1 LSAKLGHQYHFYP
14 LRIKTILAYTFSN
27 NWRKANVYEN
37 EIGET
42 TTMVLAITNGTIID
56 GRGNDPLIGTLL
68 IEDEHITAVGRQDKV
83 TIPHNATVIDA
94 MGGSILPGL
103 IDCHVHFMLEYPDI
117 MRELTTQPSLRLL
130 QAVPRMRA
138 TLEAGVTTV
147 RDAGG
152 SPAGLKIAV
161 ERGIIAGPR
170 MQVAVSLISQTGGHG
185 DGFFPCCVDIGLFGI
200 RFYDVPDGVADGVD
214 EVRKTTREI
223 LRAGADW
230 IKLAT
235 TGGVL
240 SASDAPTSSQLT
252 VEEIATAVY
261 EAVAQE
267 KRCMAHAQ
275 GSQGIKNALL
285 GGVASIE
292 HGVYLNDELIDL
304 MIEKDVYL
312 VPTLLAPLAV
322 VEFAKEHPDILP
334 PMMAAKAIGV
344 IEAHKQSFR
353 RATEAGVK
361 VAMGTDAG
369 VGKHGENCREL
380 ALMVENGM
388 TAMQAI
394 LASTANAARLLHLDK
409 YVGTLEVGKLADV
422 IVVDGDILGDIKK
435 IVDPTNVKLVLKGG
449 RAAKNTF
456 EVRVPTVAGVV

>member
-1 LSAKLGHQYHFYP
+1 M
-14 LRIKTILAYTFSN
+14 T
-27 NWRKANVYEN
+27 
-37 EIGET
+37 
-42 TTMVLAITNGTIID
+42 LAITNGTIID
-56 GRGNDPLIGTLL
+56 GHGGDPLVGTLL
-68 IEDEHITAVGRQDKV
+68 VEEEHIIALGRKDQV
-83 TIPHNATVIDA
+83 SIPGDAIVIDA

-117 MRELTTQPSLRLL
+117 MRELATSPSLRLL
-130 QAVPRMRA
+130 QGIPRMRA
-138 TLEAGVTTV
+138 TLEAGFTTV

-152 SPAGLKIAV
+152 TPAGLKKAV
-161 ERGIIAGPR
+161 ERGIIPGPR

-200 RFYDVPDGVADGVD
+200 HFYDVPYGVADGIE

-240 SASDAPTSSQLT
+240 SVSDTPTSSQLT

-261 EAVAQE
+261 EAAAQE
-267 KRCMAHAQ
+267 KLCMAHAQ
-275 GSQGIKNALL
+275 GSQGIKNALIA
-285 GGVASIE
+285 GVASIE

-304 MIEKDVYL
+304 MLQKDVYL
-312 VPTLLAPLAV
+312 VPTLVAPLAV
-322 VEFAKEHPDILP
+322 AEFASEHPDILP
-334 PMMAAKAIGV
+334 PMMAAKAIDV

-353 RATEAGVK
+353 HAVKAGVNI
-361 VAMGTDAG
+361 AMGTDAG
-369 VGKHGENCREL
+369 VGKHGENGREL

-394 LASTANAARLLHLDK
+394 VASTHNAARLLQMDK
-409 YVGTLEVGKLADV
+409 HVGTLEVGKLADV
-422 IVVDGDILGDIKK
+422 IVVKGDVLADISR
-435 IVDPTNVKLVLKGG
+435 IVDQENILLVLKGG
-449 RAAKNTF
+449 RAAKNTL
-456 EVRVPTVAGVV
+456 EESVPMMAGA

>member
-1 LSAKLGHQYHFYP
+1 
-14 LRIKTILAYTFSN
+14 
-27 NWRKANVYEN
+27 
-37 EIGET
+37 
-42 TTMVLAITNGTIID
+42 MVLAITNGTIID
-56 GRGNDPLIGTLL
+56 GRGGDPQVGSLL
-68 IEDEHITAVGRQDKV
+68 IEDEHIIALGRKDQV
-83 TIPHNATVIDA
+83 AIPRDAIVIDA
-94 MGGSILPGL
+94 IGGSILPGL

-117 MRELTTQPSLRLL
+117 MRGLTTQPSLRLL
-130 QAVPRMRA
+130 QGIPRMRT
-138 TLEAGVTTV
+138 TLEAGITTV

-152 SPAGLKIAV
+152 TPAGLKIAV
-161 ERGIIAGPR
+161 ERGIITGPR

-200 RFYDVPDGVADGVD
+200 RFYDVPDGTADGIE

-240 SASDAPTSSQLT
+240 SVSDTPTSSQLT

-261 EAVAQE
+261 EAAAQE

-304 MIEKDVYL
+304 MLKKDVYL
-312 VPTLLAPLAV
+312 VPTLVAPLAV

-334 PMMAAKAIGV
+334 PMMAAKANDV

-353 RATEAGVK
+353 DAVAAGVNI
-361 VAMGTDAG
+361 AMGTDSG
-369 VGKHGENCREL
+369 VGKHGENGREL
-380 ALMVENGM
+380 LLMVENGM
-388 TAMQAI
+388 TTMQAI
-394 LASTANAARLLHLDK
+394 VASTRNAARLLHLDK
-409 YVGTLEVGKLADV
+409 HMGTLEVGKLADV
-422 IVVDGDILGDIKK
+422 IVVKGDILGDISK
-435 IVDPTNVKLVLKGG
+435 IVDQTNVQLVLKGG

-456 EVRVPTVAGVV
+456 EERVPMMAGAK

>member
-1 LSAKLGHQYHFYP
+1 M
-14 LRIKTILAYTFSN
+14 T
-27 NWRKANVYEN
+27 
-37 EIGET
+37 
-42 TTMVLAITNGTIID
+42 LAITNATIID
-56 GRGNDPLIGTLL
+56 GRGGDPLMGTIV
-68 IEDEHITAVGRQDKV
+68 IEGERITALGRQDQV
-83 TIPHNATVIDA
+83 NIPRDATVIDA
-94 MGGSILPGL
+94 IGESILPGL

-117 MRELTTQPSLRLL
+117 IRSLITQPSLRLL
-130 QAVPRMRA
+130 QAIPRMRA
-138 TLEAGVTTV
+138 TLEAGFTTV

-161 ERGIIAGPR
+161 ERGIVAGPR

-200 RFYDVPDGVADGVD
+200 RFYDVPNSVVDGVE
-214 EVRKTTREI
+214 EVRKATREI

-261 EAVAQE
+261 EAAAQE

-285 GGVASIE
+285 AGVASIE

-304 MIEKDVYL
+304 MLEKDVYL
-312 VPTLLAPLAV
+312 VPTLVAPVAV

-344 IEAHKQSFR
+344 IEAHQRSFR
-353 RATEAGVK
+353 LAVQAGVK
-361 VAMGTDAG
+361 VAMGTDSG
-369 VGKHGENCREL
+369 VGKHGENGREL
-380 ALMVENGM
+380 VLMAENGM
-388 TAMQAI
+388 TPMQAI
-394 LASTANAARLLHLDK
+394 VASTANAARLLHLDENL
-409 YVGTLEVGKLADV
+409 GTLEVGKLADV
-422 IVVDGDILGDIKK
+422 VVVDGDVLEDISK
-435 IVDPTNVKLVLKGG
+435 IADPGKVKLVLKGG
-449 RAAKNTF
+449 RAAKNML
-456 EVRVPTVAGVV
+456 EVSVPALV